1 MTEEERCAVR
11 AGCNLATLSAAAK
24 AALTQERA
32 ASAERQRLI
41 YQQAERLHRMKRN
54 SLKIEPE
61 LAKLGDLEPAV
72 RRHLKKLIGAGPNG
86 ASQGS

>member
-11 AGCNLATLSAAAK
+11 AGCNLASLSADAK
-24 AALTQERA
+24 AVLTAERA
-32 ASAERQRLI
+32 ASAARQKAI
-41 YQQAERLHRMKRN
+41 YQNADRLYRMKRN